1 MKPPF
6 PLLLL
11 CSALASG
18 AAWSQSRPA
27 GGPAA
32 QPLPGPAAADPAEP
46 AVQRTVVEDEGS
58 RISELRVRG
67 QVQRI
72 TVQPKVGGAKAY
84 EILPGEGGHAPGE
97 GRGAAGQRVWQVLS
111 F

>member
-1 MKPPF
+1 MKPPLS
-6 PLLLL
+6 LLLL

-27 GGPAA
+27 A
-32 QPLPGPAAADPAEP
+32 QPLAGPAAADSAEP
-46 AVQRTVVEDEGS
+46 VVQRTVVEDEGS

>member
-1 MKPPF
+1 MKSPL

-11 CSALASG
+11 CSALASST
-18 AAWSQSRPA
+18 AWSQSRPT
-27 GGPAA
+27 GGGATRPTADEAA
-32 QPLPGPAAADPAEP
+32 QEP
-46 AVQRTVVEDEGS
+46 SEPVVRRTVVEDEGS

-72 TVQPKVGGAKAY
+72 TVQPKVGVSKAY
-84 EILPGEGGHAPGE
+84 EILPDEGGRAPGE